1 MKKFSIFLIFGFL
14 QIILNFSS
22 SDFTIQEVKR
32 NIDLKMSI
40 ITIGNE
46 IKLKKTNSQDIFTY
60 LVPKNNTQSLIRI
73 TALDN
78 KGKKLKIQ
86 KTKEDKEYDY
96 YEIIL
101 KGSSQITVNEDYFE
115 KIIFKPKNIYIKE
128 NQLELFLDTINLVS
142 AYLVKTT
149 TTTVVLPSER
159 TKLIKYTKANSN
171 QSGEKIIYALTDEIP
186 PFETKRL
193 YMHFENNKPLT
204 VFNYAIKT
212 FQVSHW
218 GNIAVTEEYQIE
230 NIGAKLIGEF
240 GRVDYDDGRTGGK
253 NALKSIRAKLPLR
266 AWGLWYRD
274 EIGNVSTSNAKREMN
289 DVDLLLTP
297 RFPIL
302 GGWKSNYDIGYNL
315 PTKFHVTT
323 NNKGNYMVN
332 LTFGMPYK
340 NMLARNYTVKVI
352 LPESADN
359 IKVNLPIETVYHIDY
374 DKEYGCLD
382 LFGRKSV
389 IITLNNVYDV
399 YNTNIFITY
408 DYQWIML
415 FVKPLILIVYFL
427 ILFIIMIIYSRA
439 NISLSRKEE
448 VRMKDD

>member
-1 MKKFSIFLIFGFL
+1 MKKFSIFLIIGFL

-40 ITIGNE
+40 ITIENE

-60 LVPKNNTQSLIRI
+60 LVPKNNTQSLIRV
-73 TALDN
+73 TALGS
-78 KGKKLKIQ
+78 KGKKLEIQ
-86 KTKEDKEYDY
+86 KTKEDEQYDY
-96 YEIIL
+96 YEIVL
-101 KGSSQITVNEDYFE
+101 KGSSQITVKEDYFE

-142 AYLVKTT
+142 AYSVKTT

-171 QSGEKIIYALTDEIP
+171 QSGEKIIYGLTDEIHP
-186 PFETKRL
+186 YETKKL
-193 YMHFENNKPLT
+193 YIHFENNKPLT

-389 IITLNNVYDV
+389 IITLNN
-399 YNTNIFITY
+399 
-408 DYQWIML
+408 M
-415 FVKPLILIVYFL
+415 
-427 ILFIIMIIYSRA
+427 
-439 NISLSRKEE
+439 
-448 VRMKDD
+448 

>member
-1 MKKFSIFLIFGFL
+1 
-14 QIILNFSS
+14 
-22 SDFTIQEVKR
+22 
-32 NIDLKMSI
+32 MSI

-240 GRVDYDDGRTGGK
+240 GRVDYDDGRTGGDDD
-253 NALKSIRAKLPLR
+253 R
-266 AWGLWYRD
+266 
-274 EIGNVSTSNAKREMN
+274 
-289 DVDLLLTP
+289 
-297 RFPIL
+297 
-302 GGWKSNYDIGYNL
+302 
-315 PTKFHVTT
+315 
-323 NNKGNYMVN
+323 
-332 LTFGMPYK
+332 
-340 NMLARNYTVKVI
+340 
-352 LPESADN
+352 
-359 IKVNLPIETVYHIDY
+359 
-374 DKEYGCLD
+374 
-382 LFGRKSV
+382 
-389 IITLNNVYDV
+389 
-399 YNTNIFITY
+399 
-408 DYQWIML
+408 Q
-415 FVKPLILIVYFL
+415 
-427 ILFIIMIIYSRA
+427 
-439 NISLSRKEE
+439 ISLF
-448 VRMKDD
+448 